1 VTIAPIAPTL
11 LKTTPTPWTES
22 FGDDGAGSSDDT
34 FSGWAWGI
42 GAKGGD
48 KENIDQDSGT
58 QRRRSWSTGCEVDS
72 YGFAPG
78 AFGTGRDV
86 RGMGY
91 ESPFGAPN
99 STEDGHGSDGTPVE
113 LVYVP
118 PYEYEYSDHNVGEG
132 MVLPQQ
138 DEEGVE
144 IELVEDVKESVDRP
158 LYHQLSV
165 NGSAIRQLSDS
176 TPVVINPGSM
186 LNGPQIPTV
195 VVGEGSTSFSH
206 RGQSRRTDED
216 DLEEETSY
224 DYFGG
229 PDMGDDYYYYA
240 HRGGRGYDYSAG
252 SDVGY
257 SRASKPSS
265 RASYVFDDRQRA
277 RVKERKTEGSGQERQ
292 SRSQSRSL
300 SRTPSPAL
308 LSSAS
313 GRQSP
318 EASPDGVTISAR
330 QRNSSGSSPLM
341 NGSSTRTPANS
352 DLLSPIGRGRQPE
365 PSYGARPIST
375 SQEERRGRSSTRN
388 SSSSWDRERGSS
400 SSFGSST
407 SPIGSLS
414 PDDIDSSGSGRT
426 STAVGAVLGGVL
438 GGGKV
443 EQEREKERDRGRE
456 SQRRGRERMKPR
468 LLAAATTK
476 LPSSPSGNAK
486 EEVKNSKDTDISTAS
501 SSSSSTSS
509 TVVPKQ
515 CSEDEEEVSEL
526 IHAHCAE
533 DSTRTSTPTPS
544 NSPVMDLKISSSD
557 LSSSSHST
565 TATMGT
571 NTPTQS
577 VISSKGV
584 SVIGGATTFSP
595 SDTLDRMPALPPS
608 FLSSVSTISPP
619 RPVTKFRPPST
630 LIPAPSTPAKPS
642 TSFTAVVSPTT
653 SSAVTGTTNADSTIV
668 GKAVDIMSSAGMYL
682 GWWSREKST
691 STPSSPSSS

>member
-11 LKTTPTPWTES
+11 LKTTPTPWTENL
-22 FGDDGAGSSDDT
+22 GDDGAGSSDDT

-42 GAKGGD
+42 GAKAGD
-48 KENIDQDSGT
+48 KENIDQDGST

-91 ESPFGAPN
+91 ESPFGGPN
-99 STEDGHGSDGTPVE
+99 SNEDGHGSDGTPVE

-132 MVLPQQ
+132 MVLTQQ
-138 DEEGVE
+138 DEESAE
-144 IELVEDVKESVDRP
+144 IELVEDIKELDDRQ
-158 LYHQLSV
+158 LYSV
-165 NGSAIRQLSDS
+165 NGSAVRQLSDS
-176 TPVVINPGSM
+176 TPVVINPGNK
-186 LNGPQIPTV
+186 LDGPQVPTV
-195 VVGEGSTSFSH
+195 VIGEGTTSFSH
-206 RGQSRRTDED
+206 RVQSRQTDED
-216 DLEEETSY
+216 DLEDETSY
-224 DYFGG
+224 DYFRG

-240 HRGGRGYDYSAG
+240 RRGGRGYDHSAG

-257 SRASKPSS
+257 NRASKPSS
-265 RASYVFDDRQRA
+265 GTSYVFDDRQRA
-277 RVKERKTEGSGQERQ
+277 RVKERKAEGSGQERQ
-292 SRSQSRSL
+292 SRSQSRSH

-308 LSSAS
+308 MSSAS
-313 GRQSP
+313 GGQSP
-318 EASPDGVTISAR
+318 EANPDGVAISAR
-330 QRNSSGSSPLM
+330 QRNSSGASPLM
-341 NGSSTRTPANS
+341 NGSSTRTPSNS
-352 DLLSPIGRGRQPE
+352 DLLSPIGRGRQPD
-365 PSYGARPIST
+365 PSFGARPIST
-375 SQEERRGRSSTRN
+375 SQEERRGRSISRN

-414 PDDIDSSGSGRT
+414 PDGIDSCGSGRT
-426 STAVGAVLGGVL
+426 NTAVCAVLGGVL

-443 EQEREKERDRGRE
+443 EQERDKERDRGRE
-456 SQRRGRERMKPR
+456 TQRRGRERMKPR

-476 LPSSPSGNAK
+476 LPSGPSENAK

-515 CSEDEEEVSEL
+515 SSADEEEDSEL
-526 IHAHCAE
+526 IHTDCAE
-533 DSTRTSTPTPS
+533 EGTRTSTPTPS
-544 NSPVMDLKISSSD
+544 NSPVLDMKMSSSD
-557 LSSSSHST
+557 LSSSLHST
-565 TATMGT
+565 TATIGT

-577 VISSKGV
+577 VISGKGV

-595 SDTLDRMPALPPS
+595 SDTLDRMPPLPPS
-608 FLSSVSTISPP
+608 LLSSVSTISPP
-619 RPVTKFRPPST
+619 RPALKFRPPST
-630 LIPAPSTPAKPS
+630 LMPAPAAPAKPS

-653 SSAVTGTTNADSTIV
+653 SGAVTGTANGANADSTIV
-668 GKAVDIMSSAGMYL
+668 GKAVDIMSYL
-682 GWWSREKST
+682 GWWSREKSAF
-691 STPSSPSSS
+691 TPSSPSSS